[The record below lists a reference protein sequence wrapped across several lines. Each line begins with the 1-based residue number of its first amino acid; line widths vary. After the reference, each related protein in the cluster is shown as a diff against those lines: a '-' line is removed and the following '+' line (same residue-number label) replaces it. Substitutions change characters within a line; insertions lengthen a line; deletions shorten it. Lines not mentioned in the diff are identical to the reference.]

1 MRTRRIIIQDT
12 HRHIKKQEK
21 QKKVSRSSHMYT
33 TAAQVGTHNRTED
46 CIYYNSKKKKHV
58 KKQIIPY
65 FINTGTGV
73 EENKF

>member
-1 MRTRRIIIQDT
+1 
-12 HRHIKKQEK
+12 
-21 QKKVSRSSHMYT
+21 MYT

-46 CIYYNSKKKKHV
+46 CIYYNSKKNKTCK